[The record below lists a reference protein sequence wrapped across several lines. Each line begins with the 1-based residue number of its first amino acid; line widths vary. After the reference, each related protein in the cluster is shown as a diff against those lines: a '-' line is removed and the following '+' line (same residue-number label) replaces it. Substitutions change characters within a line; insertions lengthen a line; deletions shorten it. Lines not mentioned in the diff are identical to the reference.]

1 MNEYKLQIEEMIK
14 QVDNAD
20 INSKMRIDEL
30 EQIKKDYEQKLRMQE
45 ERLKF

>member
-1 MNEYKLQIEEMIK
+1 LSRQINEYKLQIEEMIK

-30 EQIKKDYEQKLRMQE
+30 ESLRSEYE
-45 ERLKF
+45 